1 MAKRRKQQSRRKQA
15 PALPRF
21 NITVDRVFVYAIA
34 AVVFIIPLFIW
45 PGETEYGYG
54 KTIIM
59 FLVVSALLIA
69 WAIRSA
75 IKGEWRIRLPWLV
88 YPAGFLLLVGLLSMI
103 NAVNGRVVI
112 QSLAVF
118 LYFLLFYLIVANA
131 VKEKRDV
138 TVILYA
144 LLISSFLASLYGL
157 LQYLG
162 VMRGA
167 TGGHGLGEIISTMGN
182 RNYLGGFLAYLL
194 FPTVI
199 LVVRLRSR
207 ILRAIAIPLISFNF
221 GMAMLVNQTG
231 IRVALIVAAIGVIIG
246 WAIFRPV
253 EPIRRNR
260 AWLIALLIVLAFTFL
275 VEAPSGPL
283 NSVVGLSATK
293 GSSWIGRL
301 WAANAGKTRA
311 WDWWVGYEM
320 FKDHPL
326 LGVGLGNYKLN
337 FIPYKAKFLATP
349 QGKNYNFYIPRAAQA
364 HNEYVQLLAELG
376 ILGIIGL
383 VGLIGMIAYS
393 LWTILSRNSDEADR
407 FDLLLL
413 TGGVITFLIHGLVSF
428 PAHLPASS
436 LALVTILGIA
446 TSRAYGDAV
455 QTTVVLR
462 RNPLCATAVVAVAFA
477 LMVSVIAVGDY
488 SADFLFQAGLR
499 QLQLGQTNLAIETL
513 NRSIALDFCPRQA
526 YYYRAMGELQQGK
539 YKDAL
544 ADLKRCRTRFVT
556 EQVYLNI
563 ANIAVNLGDTKTA
576 KENVALLLATHPDK
590 DTVRQAHYLEGIIAI
605 REKDY
610 QKARDILNAL
620 LKESPDFERA
630 YIARG
635 DLYRVQGYTE
645 TARKDYE
652 KALALIEK
660 KLSQTQKKLSSTTRF
675 TAEEYSRLRSEINLL
690 QQEKKAVEASLSRLP

>member
-59 FLVVSALLIA
+59 FLVVSALLVA

-118 LYFLLFYLIVANA
+118 LYFLLFYLVVANA

-207 ILRAIAIPLISFNF
+207 ILRAIAILLISFNF

-311 WDWWVGYEM
+311 WDWWVSYEM

-462 RNPLCATAVVAVAFA
+462 RNPLRATAVVAIAFA
-477 LMVSVIAVGDY
+477 LMVSVIAVRDY

-544 ADLKRCRTRFVT
+544 ADLERCRTRFVT

-635 DLYRVQGYTE
+635 DLYRIQGYTE

>member
-59 FLVVSALLIA
+59 FLVVSALLVA

-231 IRVALIVAAIGVIIG
+231 IRIALIVAAIGVIIG

-260 AWLIALLIVLAFTFL
+260 AWLIALLIVLVFTFL

-320 FKDHPL
+320 FRDHPL

-393 LWTILSRNSDEADR
+393 LWTILSRNRDEADR

-462 RNPLCATAVVAVAFA
+462 RNPLRATAVVAVAFA
-477 LMVSVIAVGDY
+477 LMVSVIAVRDY

-544 ADLKRCRTRFVT
+544 ADLERCRTRFVT

-635 DLYRVQGYTE
+635 DLYRIQGYTE

-660 KLSQTQKKLSSTTRF
+660 KLSRAQKKLSSTTRF